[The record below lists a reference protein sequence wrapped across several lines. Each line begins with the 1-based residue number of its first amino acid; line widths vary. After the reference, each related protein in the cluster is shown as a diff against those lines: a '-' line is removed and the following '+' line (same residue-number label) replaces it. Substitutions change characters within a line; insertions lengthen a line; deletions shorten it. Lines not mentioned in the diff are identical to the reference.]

1 MGKLPQLILQVAVTL
16 TQVEITC
23 HNFDKQVKI
32 TLLQVE
38 VTCTASW
45 NNLSNNEVL
54 TNNNQVVITW

>member
-45 NNLSNNEVL
+45 NNL
-54 TNNNQVVITW
+54 